1 MNLECLGCRLA
12 NKTEQSHIV
21 YENALITCFLD
32 IAPLNE
38 GHTLILPKQHYLDVD
53 ELHTEIATAIMLV
66 AAKISKALKL
76 AYKPDGIS
84 VIQNGGKFNDLGHYH
99 MHVFPRFEGDGFNW
113 VESADMTDA
122 KSRLFVTSERL
133 KELIRTYNDECKMK
147 PGEKE

>member
-66 AAKISKALKL
+66 GK
-76 AYKPDGIS
+76 S
-84 VIQNGGKFNDLGHYH
+84 V
-99 MHVFPRFEGDGFNW
+99 V
-113 VESADMTDA
+113 
-122 KSRLFVTSERL
+122 
-133 KELIRTYNDECKMK
+133 
-147 PGEKE
+147 